1 MKHIDKKR
9 AADDFSDLTD
19 GVEDLLRRIADVDSP
34 DVRKIRAKVQV
45 ALTAAKSAWQD
56 TTSYANRTI
65 HRPGEYLRESPWKTV
80 GIATLLG
87 IGVGALLLRPRA
99 DS

>member
-1 MKHIDKKR
+1 MKHIANTH

-19 GVEDLLRRIADVDSP
+19 GVEDLLRKIADVDSP
-34 DVRKIRAKVQV
+34 DIRKIRAKVQM

-56 TTSYANRTI
+56 TTNYANRTI